1 MTWGISRSSP
11 SVFPAEAKAGLSA
24 RSSAPRA
31 PVRVPR
37 RAAGL
42 TLEGQDAP
50 GLAVVQV
57 LQSKRLGSAGPRLRP
72 EPRGAGGG
80 THLRRV
86 VGPHAREPPVA
97 RLVVLP
103 QPGLA
108 RDQAA
113 QAEARQAAEQLQQ
126 AALAARVGP
135 GAHGQAA
142 ARVRPRQGLV
152 VQGVALRVPRLLS
165 LLPQGAHAAGQ
176 LRDQPRPNLL
186 ARHGPAAR
194 PRAPGRKLP
203 RLRGARARR
212 KRAGARAGSGG
223 EAGPPMARAGC
234 GRARGAR
241 RRPPTWE
248 ISDSDAEGPSGAAA
262 GAGTQGPAAE
272 ALRPERALKRLA
284 VGVDP
289 AILED
294 AGADV
299 LLQALGALGCQCRIE
314 PQRRPRSLCWSWG
327 TPDPCPRSAPPEE
340 REEPE
345 LLSLLLLE
353 PEEFLQGA
361 ARLAQA
367 SGPICSV
374 PWVSPES
381 PSRPHLAVVGLDAYL
396 WSSQPS
402 ARGTQS
408 PRSPEAR
415 GGVPVGRPE
424 VQEALVLL
432 QLWADMDVLLVASWQ
447 ELSQH
452 VCALTRALA
461 QRPFKQHRESQAFSF
476 CTAGRWAAG
485 VRVTRDGRGLREAWQ
500 RQIMQFNRVSPAVAG
515 SIVTA
520 FPSPRLLQQA
530 LAACSTERERLG
542 LLADLPVR
550 ASRHARPRK
559 VGPDLSRRLCLFLST
574 ANPDLLLDLGS

>member
-327 TPDPCPRSAPPEE
+327 TPDPCPRS
-340 REEPE
+340 
-345 LLSLLLLE
+345 
-353 PEEFLQGA
+353 
-361 ARLAQA
+361 
-367 SGPICSV
+367 V
-374 PWVSPES
+374 
-381 PSRPHLAVVGLDAYL
+381 
-396 WSSQPS
+396 S
-402 ARGTQS
+402 ARGGLRVPRSGGAGGSSRPAAARRPGLPLPAADPGPGESGGASRCPRRPLLRSERSRSCCRCCCWS
-408 PRSPEAR
+408 PRSFCRAR
-415 GGVPVGRPE
+415 PGWLR
-424 VQEALVLL
+424 
-432 QLWADMDVLLVASWQ
+432 
-447 ELSQH
+447 
-452 VCALTRALA
+452 
-461 QRPFKQHRESQAFSF
+461 QHRESQAFSF